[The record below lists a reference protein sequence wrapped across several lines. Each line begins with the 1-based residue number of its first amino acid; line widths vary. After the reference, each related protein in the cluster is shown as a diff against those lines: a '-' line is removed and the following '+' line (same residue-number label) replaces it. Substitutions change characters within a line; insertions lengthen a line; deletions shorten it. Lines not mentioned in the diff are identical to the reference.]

1 MTVKSLPA
9 NDWGLYEMHGN
20 VWEWCADGPRSYDK
34 APRQDPEGPA
44 GRAQRAVRGGGWF
57 DDARFARSAYRHG
70 LGPSSAGADLGFR
83 LCLRSPV
90 LERDAGRLAAL
101 RSKAGAQRR

>member
-1 MTVKSLPA
+1 MPGLFSPSPRGALVSVQVILKTAAPSSQRGEPPRNPGRFSGKKGKYRKHTVTVKSLPA

-44 GRAQRAVRGGGWF
+44 
-57 DDARFARSAYRHG
+57 
-70 LGPSSAGADLGFR
+70 
-83 LCLRSPV
+83 
-90 LERDAGRLAAL
+90 
-101 RSKAGAQRR
+101 